1 MKVHYEKVILLIL
14 IGLIVSPIIAG
25 RGGRDY
31 KREQISQ
38 MPLAASHQVQ
48 QYQQPSNDQLIRR
61 LEIKQRL
68 MDRLSKLQQYTQP
81 IQHNNGPKVT
91 RRNHSSIAFPSV
103 CMVGLGVLSI
113 LLVTQV
119 TPAEAQLR
127 EVIGPVVGTVIKKIG
142 KELIKAVA
150 AEEGVALIKEGIE
163 KFGPTTVEG
172 LQRQTELVNG
182 AMQGSGRLIDAAL
195 TGLERG
201 SDRLNRALKM
211 RAELQRA
218 AMLEQHDTRVNMARQ
233 EDKDP
238 LRTLFTEEIVNI
250 RRTLP
255 EEQWPKIA
263 GFQHE
268 DHHLQDSDGL
278 IDTALTTLDR
288 GSYRLN
294 RALKMSAEL
303 QLEAM
308 LEPHYTRRIRDIE
321 ESEEWDRQV
330 RIYQEQEQQKIEV
343 AKRQQ
348 EEQRKQSM
356 EMEEYQRQ
364 IEEQRR
370 HEQQQRE
377 QVKRKCTNDEFQ
389 QFVNTYYIGN
399 YDWRLEDRVT

>member
-1 MKVHYEKVILLIL
+1 MKKVILLIL

-38 MPLAASHQVQ
+38 APLVALHQVQ

-91 RRNHSSIAFPSV
+91 RRNHSSIAFPSI
-103 CMVGLGVLSI
+103 CMLGLGVLSI

-127 EVIGPVVGTVIKKIG
+127 EVIGPVVGPVIKKIG

-163 KFGPTTVEG
+163 KFGPATMEG

-195 TGLERG
+195 TALE
-201 SDRLNRALKM
+201 
-211 RAELQRA
+211 
-218 AMLEQHDTRVNMARQ
+218 
-233 EDKDP
+233 
-238 LRTLFTEEIVNI
+238 
-250 RRTLP
+250 
-255 EEQWPKIA
+255 
-263 GFQHE
+263 
-268 DHHLQDSDGL
+268 
-278 IDTALTTLDR
+278 R

-348 EEQRKQSM
+348 EEQQKQSM

-389 QFVNTYYIGN
+389 QFVNTYYSGN
-399 YDWRLEDRVT
+399 YDWRLEDRVRAECDNYIQTHEAIRRYMIPRYY

>member
-163 KFGPTTVEG
+163 KFGPTTMEG

-201 SDRLNRALKM
+201 SYRLNRALKM

-218 AMLEQHDTRVNMARQ
+218 AMLEQHHTRVDLERVNTARQ
-233 EDKDP
+233 GNIDP
-238 LRTLFTEEIVNI
+238 LTILFTEEIVNI

-268 DHHLQDSDGL
+268 DHHLPDNIDMHDSIGFD
-278 IDTALTTLDR
+278 LD
-288 GSYRLN
+288 
-294 RALKMSAEL
+294 
-303 QLEAM
+303 
-308 LEPHYTRRIRDIE
+308 
-321 ESEEWDRQV
+321 EWDRQV
-330 RIYQEQEQQKIEV
+330 QIAEKQQQQKIET
-343 AKRQQ
+343 ARRQQ
-348 EEQRKQSM
+348 EG
-356 EMEEYQRQ
+356 
-364 IEEQRR
+364 
-370 HEQQQRE
+370 EQQQR
-377 QVKRKCTNDEFQ
+377 
-389 QFVNTYYIGN
+389 
-399 YDWRLEDRVT
+399 